1 MPYVPKPIP
10 ATGLIIPLLD
20 VDRQGLTVRLGTV
33 DARIEVWYQ
42 PGTSAWYASAEVPV
56 GTKIVTGRRLSLDG
70 GLWPEA
76 GAPVAG
82 NIYCRSTGQNP
93 IEPGDRPW
101 GLTHLLVYEP

>member
-10 ATGLIIPLLD
+10 DNGLIIPLLD

-42 PGTSAWYASAEVPV
+42 PGTAAWYASAEVPV

-70 GLWPEA
+70 GLWPSS